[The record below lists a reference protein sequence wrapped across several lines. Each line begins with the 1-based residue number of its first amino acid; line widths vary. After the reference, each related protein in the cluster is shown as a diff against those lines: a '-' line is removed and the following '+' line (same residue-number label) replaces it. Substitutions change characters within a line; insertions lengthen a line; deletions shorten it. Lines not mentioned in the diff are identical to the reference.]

1 MKAYLFNTK
10 RSSAVFLKAFC
21 EKHSYEIF
29 DCVENN
35 KEPGKGAERFF
46 DYSFPTWNGEIP
58 HNAVFQGLLRGTKQ
72 VHDVCIAEQKDW
84 YYFDQPY
91 FFSNDYQQSDT
102 GDKWYRICKNNT
114 QKNYLE
120 QSYKVDRRFA
130 KLIDRLNQKC
140 RDELTPKPWQYG
152 GKHILV
158 IPPSF
163 HTAYWYGID
172 KDEWT
177 KDIVKKL
184 KQHTKRD
191 IIVRQKYH
199 LNSDWSPYRNETPLS
214 EDLKDCYAM
223 VSFHSMCAVQAVM
236 NGIPSYCSEHSPAY
250 PVSLGLNELDQIK
263 DPLYA
268 GDREDWVKSL
278 MCSQFTVDE
287 MKSGQ
292 AYGHL
297 NGENIW

>member
-1 MKAYLFNTK
+1 MKAYLFETK
-10 RSSAVFLKAFC
+10 RASAVFLKAFC
-21 EKHSYEIF
+21 EKLNHEIF
-29 DCVENN
+29 AC
-35 KEPGKGAERFF
+35 KETDKSPGKGADRFF
-46 DYSFPTWNGEIP
+46 DYTFPTWNGKIP
-58 HNAVFQGLLRGTKQ
+58 DVAVFQGLLRGTKK
-72 VHDVCIAEQKDW
+72 VHDVCIAEQKDFF
-84 YYFDQPY
+84 YFDQPY

-120 QSYKVDRRFA
+120 KSYKVDRRFA
-130 KLIDRLNQKC
+130 KLIDRIHQKC
-140 RDELTPKPWQYG
+140 RDELTPKPWQYD

-163 HTAYWYGID
+163 HTARWYGID

-184 KQHTKRD
+184 KEHTRRE

-214 EDLKDCYAM
+214 EHLKDCYAM

-250 PVSLGLNELDQIK
+250 PISLGLNELDQIK

-292 AYGHL
+292 AYRHL

>member
-72 VHDVCIAEQKDW
+72 VHDVCIAEQKDFF
-84 YYFDQPY
+84 YFDQPY

>member
-236 NGIPSYCSEHSPAY
+236 NGMPSYCSEHSPAY
-250 PVSLGLNELDQIK
+250 PVSLGLNELNQIK

>member
-1 MKAYLFNTK
+1 MKIYLFETK
-10 RSSAVFLKAFC
+10 RASAVFLKAFC
-21 EKHSYEIF
+21 EKHSHEIF
-29 DCVENN
+29 AC
-35 KEPGKGAERFF
+35 KETDKLPGKGANRFF
-46 DYSFPTWNGEIP
+46 DYTFPTWNGEIP
-58 HNAVFQGLLRGTKQ
+58 DVAVFQGLLRGTKK
-72 VHDVCIAEQKDW
+72 VHDVCIAEQKDFF
-84 YYFDQPY
+84 YFDQPY

-120 QSYKVDRRFA
+120 QSYKVDRRFD
-130 KLIDRLNQKC
+130 KLMERLNQKC
-140 RDELTPKPWQYG
+140 KDELTPKPWQYD

-158 IPPSF
+158 IPPSS
-163 HTAYWYGID
+163 HTARWYGID

-184 KQHTKRD
+184 KQHTKRE
-191 IIVRQKYH
+191 IIVRQKFKDN
-199 LNSDWSPYRNETPLS
+199 LDWSPDRNVIPLT
-214 EDLKDCYAM
+214 EHLRDCYAM

-250 PVSLGLNELDQIK
+250 PVSLGLNELGQIK

-292 AYGHL
+292 AYKHL

>member
-1 MKAYLFNTK
+1 MKIYLFETK
-10 RSSAVFLKAFC
+10 RASAVFLKAFC
-21 EKHSYEIF
+21 EKHSHEIF
-29 DCVENN
+29 AC
-35 KEPGKGAERFF
+35 KETDKLPGKGANRFF
-46 DYSFPTWNGEIP
+46 DYTFPTWNGEIP
-58 HNAVFQGLLRGTKQ
+58 DVAVFQGLLRGTKK
-72 VHDVCIAEQKDW
+72 VHDVCIAEQKDFF
-84 YYFDQPY
+84 YFDQPY

-120 QSYKVDRRFA
+120 QSYKVDRRFD
-130 KLIDRLNQKC
+130 KLMERLNQKC
-140 RDELTPKPWQYG
+140 KDELTPKPWQYD
-152 GKHILV
+152 GKHILI
-158 IPPSF
+158 IPPSY
-163 HTAYWYGID
+163 HTAHWYGID
-172 KDEWT
+172 RHEWT
-177 KDIVKKL
+177 QNIVNKISL
-184 KQHTKRD
+184 HDRTHP
-191 IIVRQKYH
+191 IVIREKFKGKA
-199 LNSDWSPYRNETPLS
+199 DWGEKVDKPLS

-250 PVSLGLNELDQIK
+250 PVSLGLNELGQIK

-292 AYGHL
+292 AYKHL
-297 NGENIW
+297 NGENVW